1 MALEFPAQ
9 APTLQQKL
17 TTQQGAASVQAG
29 QGLTAGGFGGQREL
43 AAQKGIEAVTKAAGQ
58 ASAQVQANQ
67 TQNLA
72 QSTQQ
77 LTNQGQQALQ
87 VDAAQQSDALAR
99 QRIALSQQSRQLSQ
113 VLASSEA
120 ASASELFDSNLK
132 FQKDELGRTIFN
144 ERQLADYAVNHAR
157 SQEELANYEQ
167 EVSQILERKQ
177 AILQQALRVIQ
188 QSQTQA
194 FQQSEQE
201 LDQNL
206 QQKVALAK
214 KELEDKMRKQQTD
227 AASTAAIFQGV
238 TMVGAAI
245 APVFPPLGIAVAVAG
260 AAGSMYTA
268 NQNQQHAAGM
278 SSPTL

>member
-1 MALEFPAQ
+1 MLQRRHQRRTKKMALEFPAQ

-113 VLASSEA
+113 VLATSEA
-120 ASASELFDSNLK
+120 ASASELLDSNLK
-132 FQKDELGRTIFN
+132 FRRTN
-144 ERQLADYAVNHAR
+144 WAGLSSMNV
-157 SQEELANYEQ
+157 
-167 EVSQILERKQ
+167 
-177 AILQQALRVIQ
+177 
-188 QSQTQA
+188 
-194 FQQSEQE
+194 
-201 LDQNL
+201 NL
-206 QQKVALAK
+206 QTMQST
-214 KELEDKMRKQQTD
+214 MPGPRKNWQT
-227 AASTAAIFQGV
+227 
-238 TMVGAAI
+238 
-245 APVFPPLGIAVAVAG
+245 
-260 AAGSMYTA
+260 
-268 NQNQQHAAGM
+268 M
-278 SSPTL
+278 SRRSRRYLNVSRQSCSRL